1 MESVDQRRKA
11 TRISQYKKERER
23 EKQNKTK
30 KAFDELQQF
39 MIKTFHKQE

>member
-23 EKQNKTK
+23 EEKKKTK
-30 KAFDELQQF
+30 KAFDKLQQF